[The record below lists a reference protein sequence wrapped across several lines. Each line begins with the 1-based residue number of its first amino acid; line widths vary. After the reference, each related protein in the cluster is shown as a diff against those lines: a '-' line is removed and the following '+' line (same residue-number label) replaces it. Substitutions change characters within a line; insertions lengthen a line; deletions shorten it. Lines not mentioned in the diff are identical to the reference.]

1 VVEYIVAIDVTRS
14 RCPADI
20 KTIDARNGLV
30 FLPRRSEPSKTKT
43 TAIDGHSMRPSTGKM
58 IGLGLNSRPSPII
71 FGREYT
77 DGNTNTKHCLLNL
90 PRRARR
96 SRGDCEELR
105 FYALAEHVLL
115 RTTTGPALA
124 NLRRLLYPL
133 SHLCCLGPMFLFLGC
148 QCVLAHAL
156 NGLQWAVTEQS
167 Q

>member
-1 VVEYIVAIDVTRS
+1 VVDYIVAIDVTRS
-14 RCPADI
+14 RCMLAMAWSFCLVVLSPA
-20 KTIDARNGLV
+20 K
-30 FLPRRSEPSKTKT
+30 PKRRLLMAT
-43 TAIDGHSMRPSTGKM
+43 TCCSAIRLSTGKM

-77 DGNTNTKHCLLNL
+77 DGDTNTKHCLLSL
-90 PRRARR
+90 ARRARR
-96 SRGDCEELR
+96 SRGVCEEPR
-105 FYALAEHVLL
+105 VCALAEHVLL

-156 NGLQWAVTEQS
+156 NGLQRAVTEQS